1 MRALGLLA
9 AFLLGLGLVA
19 AGAEELRVDREELRS
34 DPSAPETLLFTVAV
48 KKAGDYAIQLMV
60 RAVEGRE
67 YTLLLTLQ
75 PEGSA
80 AEDSS
85 AAPSVRFTFTGKGC
99 G

>member
-19 AGAEELRVDREELRS
+19 AGAEELRVNRPELRS
-34 DPSAPETLLFTVAV
+34 DPSAPETLLFTVTV
-48 KKAGDYAIQLMV
+48 KKAGSYGVQLLA
-60 RAVEGRE
+60 RAEEGRE

-75 PEGSA
+75 PEGPA

>member
-9 AFLLGLGLVA
+9 AFLLCLGLVA
-19 AGAEELRVDREELRS
+19 AGAEELRVNRQELRS
-34 DPSAPETLLFTVAV
+34 DPAAPETLLFTVAV
-48 KKAGDYAIQLMV
+48 QKAGSYAVQLMA

-67 YTLLLTLQ
+67 NTLQLSLQ

-80 AEDSS
+80 VEDPS